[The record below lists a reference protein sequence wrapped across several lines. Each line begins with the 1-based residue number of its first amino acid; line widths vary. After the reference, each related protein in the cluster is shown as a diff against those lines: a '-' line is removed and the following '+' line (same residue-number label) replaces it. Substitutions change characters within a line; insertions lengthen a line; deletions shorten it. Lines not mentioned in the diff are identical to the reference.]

1 MDVWIE
7 TKAGNLFRAAHTDRI
22 VLVEDAKSAVPT
34 WGVTV
39 GISTA
44 SAAFVNGLS
53 QERARGIRNSLAVKM
68 AAAAEES
75 VPQVLGYDTTKDRV
89 TLCALTGE

>member
-22 VLVEDAKSAVPT
+22 VLVEDTKATGDA
-34 WGVTV
+34 WGISV

-44 SAAFVNGLS
+44 SAAFATGLS
-53 QERARGIRNSLAVKM
+53 QERARAIRNSLAVKL
-68 AAAAEES
+68 AAAAGET
-75 VPQVLGYDTTKDRV
+75 VPQVLGYDTHADRV

>member
-7 TKAGNLFRAAHTDRI
+7 TMAGNLFRAAHTDRI
-22 VLVEDAKSAVPT
+22 VLAEDARNGG
-34 WGVTV
+34 WGVSV

-44 SAAFVNGLS
+44 SAAFATGLS
-53 QERARGIRNSLAVKM
+53 QDRARGIRNSLAVKL
-68 AAAAEES
+68 AAAAEQA
-75 VPQVLGYDTTKDRV
+75 VPQVLGYDTNADRV